1 MKTDEIEDGD
11 ICPYCGVLPIFFD
24 GAPMINC
31 PSCATELYNVGL
43 DDEVSATDLDE
54 LDPEIDDLDDVDD
67 ANDGGHDSES
77 GGDFGGDEGD
87 F

>member
-1 MKTDEIEDGD
+1 MKTEELEDGD
-11 ICPYCGVLPIFFD
+11 VCPYCGVLPIFFD

-31 PSCATELYNVGL
+31 PNCASELYNVGL

-54 LDPEIDDLDDVDD
+54 LDPDIDDLDD